1 MNLLDIFVSTHAA
14 VTPQG
19 DGCLVA
25 ALSNAQE
32 EGRGLWAAKLS
43 RRQRWWRLRAHR
55 DCRGGSHCV
64 YELKSHLDA
73 AVGRGHQLGLLPAA
87 AGCCDA

>member
-32 EGRGLWAAKLS
+32 EGRGLRAAKLS

-64 YELKSHLDA
+64 YEL
-73 AVGRGHQLGLLPAA
+73 
-87 AGCCDA
+87 